1 MKNPWIIIS
10 AVLGAGLV
18 LVLGILLGQNTSSN
32 KLATE
37 IVPTPVVTV
46 VVTKTP
52 TPTQTP
58 TPTPSP
64 TPSKTKSTVTTDQ
77 KEGSGQK
84 KLIQTMCS
92 NYFAAINAWYQ
103 ANENTYKGGVGIEEG
118 GQQAL
123 QQATERLASVIDPK
137 AGNAYIDLKDF
148 VYHLRQIY
156 NAYYPVY
163 DYWTL
168 DGNRPKLIIL
178 RDKIE
183 DNHC

>member
-52 TPTQTP
+52 TPT
-58 TPTPSP
+58 PTPSP

-92 NYFAAINAWYQ
+92 NYFAAIDAWYQ
-103 ANENTYKGGVGIEEG
+103 ANENTYKGGVGVEEG

-148 VYHLRQIY
+148 VFHLRQIY

-168 DGNRPKLIIL
+168 DGNSPKLGIL
-178 RDKIE
+178 SDKIE

>member
-52 TPTQTP
+52 TPT
-58 TPTPSP
+58 PTPSP
-64 TPSKTKSTVTTDQ
+64 TPSKIKSIVTTDQ

-92 NYFAAINAWYQ
+92 NYFAAIDAWYQ
-103 ANENTYKGGVGIEEG
+103 ANENTYKGGVGVEVG

-183 DNHC
+183 NSHC

>member
-52 TPTQTP
+52 TPT
-58 TPTPSP
+58 PTPSP

-92 NYFAAINAWYQ
+92 NYFAARDAWYQ
-103 ANENTYKGGVGIEEG
+103 ANQNTYTGGVGVEEG

-148 VYHLRQIY
+148 VFHLRQIY

-178 RDKIE
+178 SDKIE

>member
-52 TPTQTP
+52 TPT
-58 TPTPSP
+58 PTPSP
-64 TPSKTKSTVTTDQ
+64 TPSKIKSIVTTDQ

-92 NYFAAINAWYQ
+92 NYFAAIDAWYQ
-103 ANENTYKGGVGIEEG
+103 ANENTYKGGVGVEEG

-183 DNHC
+183 NSYC

>member
-52 TPTQTP
+52 TPT
-58 TPTPSP
+58 PTPSP
-64 TPSKTKSTVTTDQ
+64 TPSKIKSIVTTDQ

-92 NYFAAINAWYQ
+92 NYFAAIDAWYQ
-103 ANENTYKGGVGIEEG
+103 ANENTYKGGVGVEEG

-183 DNHC
+183 NSHC